1 MSNRNK
7 RVLLIP
13 DAYFGDYSGAYVTQI
28 AKKLLVEI
36 GCIVAVYSDEVSN
49 DMEERDGTQIFMRY
63 KCPASANWLE
73 SKYKKNYANVLDTF
87 QPDAIYILGSV
98 TNKNI
103 IFWSM
108 ARKRGKNTNQK
119 YFHYNPIKNFNFVC
133 FKYLC
138 NTTDTTN
145 TMVK

>member
-108 ARKRGKNTNQK
+108 ARKRGKKTNS
-119 YFHYNPIKNFNFVC
+119 
-133 FKYLC
+133 L
-138 NTTDTTN
+138 
-145 TMVK
+145 